1 MPGFEVVFLG
11 PDEELAK
18 VIDFG
23 PGDIAGV
30 GFFTFGREL
39 LELVEHEL
47 AIERKGDP
55 GEIVLLEVSM
65 RICKNAILNIL
76 KFHPN
81 LGSGFALK
89 LTILSIVLGGEDEVE
104 LEVDVVG
111 VQLREGFELHAELH
125 EVIKWHCLVCVI
137 NPAYLSTLSR
147 LLLNG
152 RTCRLP
158 LTRCG
163 FSSCSACSY
172 AGVGT
177 RTEWRISIS

>member
-1 MPGFEVVFLG
+1 MAEVFDVVGVKQVEGILSGLEVVFLG
-11 PDEELAK
+11 PDEELAE

-23 PGDIAGV
+23 PGDIPCV
-30 GFFTFGREL
+30 GFFTFGGEL

-47 AIERKGDP
+47 AIERKSDP

-81 LGSGFALK
+81 LRSGLALK
-89 LTILSIVLGGEDEVE
+89 LTILRVVLGREDEVE

-125 EVIKWHCLVCVI
+125 EVVEGHCLVCVI
-137 NPAYLSTLSR
+137 NPAYLST
-147 LLLNG
+147 
-152 RTCRLP
+152 
-158 LTRCG
+158 
-163 FSSCSACSY
+163 
-172 AGVGT
+172 
-177 RTEWRISIS
+177 